1 MTTRSATRGRN
12 NPDANALWWQ
22 ALQHLRG
29 LGVRKDFERAAQLF
43 SAASEQYGHD
53 AAQSNLAVMYRCV
66 SDVLSE
72 QNDEG

>member
-43 SAASEQYGHD
+43 SDASENGHD

-66 SDVLSE
+66 SDVHSE
-72 QNDEG
+72 